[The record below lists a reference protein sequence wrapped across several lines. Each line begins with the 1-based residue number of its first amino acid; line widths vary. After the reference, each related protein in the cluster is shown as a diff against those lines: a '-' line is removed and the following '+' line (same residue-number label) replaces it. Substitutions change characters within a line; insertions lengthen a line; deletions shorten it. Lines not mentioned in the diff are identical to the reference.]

1 MMTSIKFIQYLWG
14 NFKPYAEIPLM
25 LMGIT
30 CSPIKAKEDAYASYS
45 SVGGQNVPK
54 VL

>member
-1 MMTSIKFIQYLWG
+1 
-14 NFKPYAEIPLM
+14 M

-30 CSPIKAKEDAYASYS
+30 CSPVKAKEDAYASYL

-54 VL
+54 VLCEREQKDKDITLVAMMYDFLL